1 MAQLS
6 PITIRRALPADAEGI
21 AALARETF
29 VETFGYLY
37 RPEDLAAFLATSQ
50 SIAAYAPLLRD
61 PRVGIWVAE
70 GTDRALVGF
79 LTAGPCKLPAPH
91 REATAGEIRQLYLR
105 TSVQRDGLGT
115 RLLVTG
121 LDWLVARGHAPLY
134 VGVWSGN
141 LGAQRLYARYGFEK
155 IGEYD
160 FPVGKQLDREFIL
173 RQRQRLTTAG
183 PSTPEDGAGNARQ
196 L

>member
-1 MAQLS
+1 MAQ
-6 PITIRRALPADAEGI
+6 PTAFTIRRALPGDAESI
-21 AALARETF
+21 ADLARETF
-29 VETFGYLY
+29 IETFGYLY
-37 RPEDLAAFLATSQ
+37 RPEDLTAFLATSQ
-50 SIAAYAPLLRD
+50 SVAAYAPLLCD

-70 GTDRALVGF
+70 NSGHAQVGF
-79 LTAGPCKLPAPH
+79 LTAGPCKLPAPQ

-105 TSVQRDGLGT
+105 TSVQREGLGT

-121 LDWLVARGHAPLY
+121 LDWLEARGHSPLY

-155 IGEYD
+155 ISEYD

-173 RQRQRLTTAG
+173 RQRKTQTT
-183 PSTPEDGAGNARQ
+183 PRNAPGG
-196 L
+196 